1 MIFVEFLRV
10 GWTVIRA
17 HKFRSALTLL
27 SIAIGT
33 FSIVLMASLA
43 SSAAATISRGLED
56 LGGARM
62 IVFFPKRPEKAEK
75 KAASYS
81 RGLTVDDADA
91 LRGRIPHVR
100 YFEVH
105 RGMGE
110 REISD
115 ASQQGLAGAPPV
127 RKSADLL
134 AANPDFFGAF
144 GMNIVAGRALH
155 ADDLLGR
162 RRVVVLGHGVAQA
175 LFPSPEAALGRV
187 VRAGTD
193 SFRVI
198 GVTAKLNR
206 MGMTLDF
213 DWNNFLAVP
222 LTVGMTAD
230 AQTAMLLVTEG
241 TQHNDVVKRLAAAV
255 ISDRHNQV
263 DDFKVFDFGVV
274 MEKFYGMFRVMQL
287 IAGLIASVAL
297 LVGGMG
303 VMNILLVSVS
313 ERVRE
318 IGIRKAIGASD
329 QAVGMQFL
337 FESALLSG
345 LGGAVG
351 AALGSAGVFV
361 AGMIINAQ
369 GKGDEPGVWVTV
381 VSQPALLAA
390 LVSSVLIGVFFGLV
404 PARKAGKLQVV
415 DCLRANG

>member
-1 MIFVEFLRV
+1 MMFWEFLRV

-43 SSAAATISRGLED
+43 SSATATIARGLED

-62 IVFFPKRPEKAEK
+62 IMFFPRSPEKAEK
-75 KAASYS
+75 KKASYN

-91 LRGRIPHVR
+91 LRGRIPYVR
-100 YFEVH
+100 YYEVH
-105 RGMGE
+105 QGLGD
-110 REISD
+110 REVSE
-115 ASQQGLAGAPPV
+115 ASQQGMSGAPIV
-127 RKSADLL
+127 RKSADLV
-134 AANPDFFGAF
+134 AANQDFFGAF
-144 GMNIVAGRALH
+144 GMDLAAGRVLH
-155 ADDLLGR
+155 PDDLLGR
-162 RRVVVLGHGVAQA
+162 RRVAVLGHGVAKA
-175 LFPSPEAALGRV
+175 LFPTPEAALGRV

-206 MGMTLDF
+206 TGVRLGF
-213 DWNNFLAVP
+213 DWNDFMAVP
-222 LTVGMTAD
+222 LTVGPTQ

-241 TQHNDVVKRLAAAV
+241 MQHNDVVKRLAAAI

-263 DDFKVFDFGVV
+263 DDFQVFDFGVV
-274 MEKFYGMFRVMQL
+274 MEKFYGVFRVMQL

-351 AALGSAGVFV
+351 ALLGSAGVFI
-361 AGMIINAQ
+361 AGVIINAQ
-369 GKGDEPGVWVTV
+369 GDGEGGDVWITV

-415 DCLRANG
+415 DCLRAAG

>member
-1 MIFVEFLRV
+1 MMFLEFLRV

-43 SSAAATISRGLED
+43 SSATATIFQGLED

-62 IVFFPKRPEKAEK
+62 IVFFPQRPEKAEK
-75 KAASYS
+75 KGASYN

-91 LRGRIPHVR
+91 LRGRIPYVR

-105 RGMGE
+105 RSMGD
-110 REISD
+110 REVSD
-115 ASQQGLAGAPPV
+115 ASQQGLAGALPV
-127 RKSADLL
+127 RKSADLV
-134 AANPDFFGAF
+134 AANQDFFGSF
-144 GMNIVAGRALH
+144 GMTIAAGRALH
-155 ADDLLGR
+155 PDDLLGR
-162 RRVVVLGHGVAQA
+162 RRVVVLGHAVAEA
-175 LFPSPEAALGRV
+175 LFPNPEAALGRV
-187 VRAGTD
+187 IRAGTD

-198 GVTAKLNR
+198 GVTAKLTR
-206 MGMTLDF
+206 MGVDFDF

-222 LTVGMTAD
+222 LTIGMTAD
-230 AQTAMLLVTEG
+230 SQTAMLLVTEG
-241 TQHNDVVKRLAAAV
+241 MQHNDVVKRLAAAV
-255 ISDRHNQV
+255 ISDRHNHV
-263 DDFKVFDFGVV
+263 DDFKVFDFSVI
-274 MEKFYGMFRVMQL
+274 MEKFYEVFRVMQL

-329 QAVGMQFL
+329 KAVGMQFL

-351 AALGSAGVFV
+351 AALGCPGVVLAGVIITAQSD
-361 AGMIINAQ
+361 AGQA
-369 GKGDEPGVWVTV
+369 GWVTV
-381 VSQPALLAA
+381 ISQPALLAA

-415 DCLRANG
+415 DCLRAAG